1 MFYLLSI
8 KVLTVIFIFG
18 TVVIIHELGHFMMAK
33 LFKIR
38 VEAFAVGFGPRLFGF
53 RKAETDYRVCA
64 IPLGGYVKMA
74 GENPHEELTG
84 GIEEFLSRPKWQRF
98 LVAIMG
104 PVMNILLAVFLLTGI
119 YYYKYE
125 EPAWL
130 TEPVVVGVVN
140 YDSPGEKAGILAGD
154 RIIAVSGK
162 KDIKWEQ
169 FLLEIGTS
177 AGRPLDLEIIRDGQ
191 TIHKEV
197 TPESH
202 GRQHEGE
209 IGVFPVTPFLASLVA
224 KNVMKGK
231 PAAEAGILPGDQII
245 KVDNVDL
252 IKEGKDLPD
261 VLKRTTSDVVLLTVL
276 RNGQEITLPVKP
288 YKEGGRRLIGIE
300 RGQTQTMV
308 IEKLSLGQAFQASI
322 RRNIQ
327 FAGMIFDIL
336 QKLIRREVSWR
347 MIEGPIGIAKQSS
360 MAANSGF
367 SYVLLL
373 MVAISLNLGIMNLL
387 PIPVLDGG
395 VIAIILLETLIR
407 RDLSLAIRERITQ
420 VGVVMLIA
428 LAVIVTYND
437 IIKSLPVSIEKYFP

>member
-1 MFYLLSI
+1 MFYLLSL

-53 RKAETDYRVCA
+53 RKGETDYRVCA

-74 GENPHEELTG
+74 GENPHDELTG

-98 LVAIMG
+98 LVAVMG

-130 TEPVVVGVVN
+130 TEPVVAGVVN
-140 YDSPGEKAGILAGD
+140 YDSPAEKAGIFAGD
-154 RIIAVSGK
+154 RIISVSGK

-169 FLLEIGTS
+169 FLLEVATS

-209 IGVFPVTPFLASLVA
+209 IGVFPLTPFLASLVV

-245 KVDNVDL
+245 KVDDVDL
-252 IKEGKDLPD
+252 IKEGKDLAD
-261 VLKRTTSDVVLLTVL
+261 VLKRTTSDVVLADGPAEWTGNDSL
-276 RNGQEITLPVKP
+276 RSSPTRK
-288 YKEGGRRLIGIE
+288 
-300 RGQTQTMV
+300 
-308 IEKLSLGQAFQASI
+308 
-322 RRNIQ
+322 
-327 FAGMIFDIL
+327 
-336 QKLIRREVSWR
+336 
-347 MIEGPIGIAKQSS
+347 AK
-360 MAANSGF
+360 
-367 SYVLLL
+367 
-373 MVAISLNLGIMNLL
+373 
-387 PIPVLDGG
+387 DG
-395 VIAIILLETLIR
+395 
-407 RDLSLAIRERITQ
+407 
-420 VGVVMLIA
+420 
-428 LAVIVTYND
+428 
-437 IIKSLPVSIEKYFP
+437 